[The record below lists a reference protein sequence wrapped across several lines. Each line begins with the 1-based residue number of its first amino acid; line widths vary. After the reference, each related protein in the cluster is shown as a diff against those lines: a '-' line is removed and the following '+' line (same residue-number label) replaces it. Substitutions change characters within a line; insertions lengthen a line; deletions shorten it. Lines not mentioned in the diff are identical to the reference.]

1 MKRFLL
7 ILMLCATLTACG
19 TPSMD
24 PTTADTTDVTKEST
38 TQHQAENPSS
48 EPQNVES
55 QPERTAITVY
65 VPNENVDGFDT
76 VVIEGEKLSFLEAMI
91 KAGVL
96 TEDVEINAFSWTE
109 DTVTVDFNGAF
120 SNLINTMGTSGEYV
134 LMGSIVNT
142 LIELNDVQYVRIT
155 VDGEILES
163 GHMVYDFPMEFSS

>member
-19 TPSMD
+19 TPSKD
-24 PTTADTTDVTKEST
+24 PTTADTTDVTEEST
-38 TQHQAENPSS
+38 TLYEAESLSP
-48 EPQNVES
+48 EPQETES
-55 QPERTAITVY
+55 QPELTAITVY

-91 KAGVL
+91 KASVL

-120 SNLINTMGTSGEYV
+120 SDLIHTMGTSGEYV

-163 GHMVYDFPMEFSS
+163 GHMVYDFPMEFFS